1 MEKNWGATKIP
12 RLDGKRV
19 IVTGA
24 NSGIGYHTAL
34 ELGRAGAEVTV
45 AARDR
50 ARGAEALAR
59 MQTEVPGGRFA
70 VEELDLA
77 SLASIRAFAQ
87 RMAAAGRPLDI
98 LVNNAGIMALPA
110 RELTADGFE
119 RQLGTN
125 HLGHFALAAQ
135 LLPLLRAAAAPR
147 VVVVSS
153 SVANWAKLD
162 LDNLQSEKRYSPMGT
177 YGQSK
182 LANLLFM
189 VELQRRGAGAGIVA
203 VASHPGAAVTNLQVH
218 KFKHLI
224 KLIGQSAAMGAL
236 PSLYAAVGA
245 DVQSGEYYGPR
256 KLFGTLG
263 PPGPARLPRRALDPA
278 LAGELWARS
287 EALTGVSFALDAAPV
302 AGASQREDPA
312 ASRSDPRP

>member
-1 MEKNWGATKIP
+1 MDKNWGASQIP

-34 ELGRAGAEVTV
+34 ELGRAGAEVTL

-50 ARGAEALAR
+50 ARGAEALAK
-59 MQTEVPGGRFA
+59 MQADAPSARFA
-70 VEELDLA
+70 FEELDLA
-77 SLASIRAFAQ
+77 SLSSIRSFAQ
-87 RMAAAGRPLDI
+87 RLIAAAQPIDI
-98 LVNNAGIMALPA
+98 LVNNAGIMAQPT

-125 HLGHFALAAQ
+125 HLGHFALTAQ

-153 SVANWAKLD
+153 SVTNWAKLE

-189 VELQRRGAGAGIVA
+189 VELQRRGAAAGLVA

-245 DVQSGEYYGPR
+245 EVRSGDYYGPR
-256 KLFGTLG
+256 KFFGSFG
-263 PPGPARLPRRALDPA
+263 PPAPASLPKRALDAA
-278 LAGELWARS
+278 LASALWARS
-287 EALTGVSFALDAAPV
+287 EELTGVQFALDAAPPSGPKD
-302 AGASQREDPA
+302 APTTARGAHA
-312 ASRSDPRP
+312 